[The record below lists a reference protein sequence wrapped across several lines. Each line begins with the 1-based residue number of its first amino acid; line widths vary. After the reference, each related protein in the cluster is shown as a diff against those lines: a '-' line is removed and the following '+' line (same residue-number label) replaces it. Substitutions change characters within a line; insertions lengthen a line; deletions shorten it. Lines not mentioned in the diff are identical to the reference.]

1 MEILLPVFLL
11 LNSIAFII
19 TVYDKHLAVK
29 NKRRI
34 SEKTLLTL
42 VAVGGTF
49 GSLVAMLLVN
59 HKISKKSYLLKFFGI
74 VVLQVVFVLSILF
87 IFNWKF

>member
-11 LNSIAFII
+11 LNTIAFII

-34 SEKTLLTL
+34 SEKALLSW
-42 VAVGGTF
+42 VAVGGAF
-49 GSLVAMLLVN
+49 GSLVAMLVVN
-59 HKISKKSYLLKFFGI
+59 HKISKKIYLLKFFGI
-74 VVLQVVFVLSILF
+74 VVLQVLIVLSIFYLF
-87 IFNWKF
+87 LSKN

>member
-1 MEILLPVFLL
+1 M
-11 LNSIAFII
+11 
-19 TVYDKHLAVK
+19 TGYDKSLAVK

-34 SEKTLLTL
+34 SEKTLLTW

-49 GSLVAMLLVN
+49 GSLVAMLVVN

-74 VVLQVVFVLSILF
+74 VVLQVLFFLSIFYLF
-87 IFNWKF
+87 LSKN